1 MARWLWMALVVFASS
16 LVAQAADTKP
26 NILFICTDD
35 QAAWTTGFS
44 GNKDAHTPNLDRLRN
59 EGAWLTNSL
68 IVTPVCSPSRAA
80 TLTSRYSSE
89 IGIYD
94 WIVPASTQ
102 GLPDN
107 MPTWPQMLQ
116 KAGYKTGLV
125 GKWHVGHTA
134 EHHPTKRGYA
144 YFMGLLK
151 GGCATKNPTLE
162 KDGQEQAF
170 EGLAEDIFTDHALG
184 FIEQHRAGPFAL
196 SLHFRAPHTAY
207 LPVRDEDLDHIEEQK
222 LALPDYPDL
231 DVNKTRKNMRAY
243 LASVACVD
251 RNVGRVMKL
260 LDDLKLTDNT
270 LVIFTSDHGYNVGQ
284 HGIWHKGNAAWM
296 VNKTPAKEWPHI
308 PAGTR
313 PNMFDTSLRLP
324 TVVRWREHIKPGS
337 TISQTVTNLDWF
349 PTLCAAVGASVPENV
364 VLRGRSIIPL
374 LKGESPAWNN
384 DYFGE
389 YNMRN
394 GATTAMRCYRTPEWK
409 LMIDFANP
417 GRSELYH
424 LSVDPGE
431 TDNLTKSGNSEVQ
444 RVRADLEAKL
454 RAKMAELGDSEEK
467 ATRN

>member
-1 MARWLWMALVVFASS
+1 MQRALWLTLVLLFCSVVS
-16 LVAQAADTKP
+16 QAAADKP

-35 QAAWTTGFS
+35 QGAWTTGFS
-44 GNKDAHTPNLDRLRN
+44 GNKDAHTPNLDRLRR

-89 IGIYD
+89 TGIYD
-94 WIVPASTQ
+94 WIKPAETH
-102 GLPDN
+102 GLPEN
-107 MPTWPQMLQ
+107 MLTWPQMLQ

-134 EHHPTKRGYA
+134 EHHPTKRGYG

-170 EGLAEDIFTDHALG
+170 EGLAEDIFTDHALS
-184 FIEQHRAGPFAL
+184 FIEQHRAEPFAL

-207 LPVRDEDLDHIEEQK
+207 LPVRDEDLEHIDGQK
-222 LALPDYPDL
+222 LTLPEYPDL
-231 DVNKTRKNMRAY
+231 DVTKTRNNMRAY

-251 RNVGRVMKL
+251 RNVGRVLKL
-260 LDDLKLTDNT
+260 LDDLKLADNT

-284 HGIWHKGNAAWM
+284 HGIWHKGNATWM
-296 VNKTPAKEWPHI
+296 LNKVPAKEWPNI
-308 PAGTR
+308 PPANR

-324 TVVRWREHIKPGS
+324 TVVRWPGCIKPGS

-349 PTLCAAVGASVPENV
+349 PTLCAVAEASVPENM
-364 VLRGRSIIPL
+364 VLRGRSIVPL
-374 LKGESPAWNN
+374 LDGKPVTWNN

-424 LSVDPGE
+424 LSVDPEE
-431 TDNLTKSGNSEVQ
+431 TKNLAKSDDPEVR
-444 RVRADLEAKL
+444 RVRANLEAKL
-454 RAKMAELGDSEEK
+454 RAKMSELGDSEEK
-467 ATRN
+467 ATR